1 MSIRK
6 DLIYKDEC
14 YKIIGLFFN
23 VFNEIGYGHKE
34 SFYQKAIA
42 NIFLENNIEF
52 KEQLKAKVKHRGK
65 EIGYYIFDFLVFN
78 KIVIELKSKNY
89 FSKRDID
96 QLNSYLKA
104 MNLKLGILVYFT
116 KECVRYKRIVNLED

>member
-1 MSIRK
+1 MSIK
-6 DLIYKDEC
+6 NDLIYKEEC
-14 YKIIGLFFN
+14 YKIIGLIFST
-23 VFNEIGYGHKE
+23 FNEIGYGHKE

-42 NIFLENNIEF
+42 NIFSENNIKF

-65 EIGYYIFDFLVFN
+65 EIGYYIFDFLVFD

-96 QLNSYLKA
+96 QLYSYLKA

>member
-1 MSIRK
+1 MSIRN

-14 YKIIGLFFN
+14 YKIIGLIFSI
-23 VFNEIGYGHKE
+23 FNEIGYGHKE
-34 SFYQKAIA
+34 SFYQKAVA
-42 NIFLENNIEF
+42 NIFSENNIEF

-65 EIGYYIFDFLVFN
+65 EIGYYIFDFLVFD

-96 QLNSYLKA
+96 QLYSYLKA

>member
-14 YKIIGLFFN
+14 YKIIGLIFN

-34 SFYQKAIA
+34 IFYQKSIA

-52 KEQLKAKVKHRGK
+52 KEQLKAKVKH
-65 EIGYYIFDFLVFN
+65 N
-78 KIVIELKSKNY
+78 
-89 FSKRDID
+89 
-96 QLNSYLKA
+96 
-104 MNLKLGILVYFT
+104 
-116 KECVRYKRIVNLED
+116 

>member
-1 MSIRK
+1 MSIK
-6 DLIYKDEC
+6 NDLIYKEEC
-14 YKIIGLFFN
+14 YKIIGLIFSI
-23 VFNEIGYGHKE
+23 FNEIGYGHKE

-42 NIFLENNIEF
+42 NIFSENNIKF

-65 EIGYYIFDFLVFN
+65 EIGYYIFDFLVFD

-96 QLNSYLKA
+96 QLHSYLKA

>member
-1 MSIRK
+1 MSIRN

-14 YKIIGLFFN
+14 YKIIGLIFSI
-23 VFNEIGYGHKE
+23 FNEIGYGHKE

-42 NIFLENNIEF
+42 NIFSENNIEF

-65 EIGYYIFDFLVFN
+65 EIGYYIFDFLVFD

-96 QLNSYLKA
+96 QLYSYLKA

>member
-1 MSIRK
+1 MSIRN

-14 YKIIGLFFN
+14 YKIIGLIFSI
-23 VFNEIGYGHKE
+23 FNEIGYGHKE
-34 SFYQKAIA
+34 SFYQKAVA
-42 NIFLENNIEF
+42 NIFSENNIEF
-52 KEQLKAKVKHRGK
+52 KEQLKAKVKHGGK
-65 EIGYYIFDFLVFN
+65 EIGYYIFDFLVFD

-96 QLNSYLKA
+96 QLYSYLKA
-104 MNLKLGILVYFT
+104 MNLRLGILVYFT

>member
-1 MSIRK
+1 MSIRN
-6 DLIYKDEC
+6 DLIYKEEC
-14 YKIIGLFFN
+14 YNVIGLIFRI
-23 VFNEIGYGHKE
+23 FNEIGYGHKE

-42 NIFLENNIEF
+42 NIFSENNIKF

-65 EIGYYIFDFLVFN
+65 EIGYYIFDFLVFD

-96 QLNSYLKA
+96 QLYSYLKA

>member
-1 MSIRK
+1 MSIRN

-14 YKIIGLFFN
+14 YKIIGLIFSI
-23 VFNEIGYGHKE
+23 FNEIGYGHKE
-34 SFYQKAIA
+34 SFYQKAVA
-42 NIFLENNIEF
+42 NIFSENNIEF

-65 EIGYYIFDFLVFN
+65 EIGYYIFDFLVFD

-96 QLNSYLKA
+96 QLYSYLKA
-104 MNLKLGILVYFT
+104 MNLRLGILVYFT

>member
-1 MSIRK
+1 MSIRN

-14 YKIIGLFFN
+14 YKIIGLIFSI
-23 VFNEIGYGHKE
+23 FNEIGYGHKE
-34 SFYQKAIA
+34 SFYQKAVA
-42 NIFLENNIEF
+42 NIFSENNIEF

-65 EIGYYIFDFLVFN
+65 EIGYYIFDFLVFD

-96 QLNSYLKA
+96 QLYSYLKA

-116 KECVRYKRIVNLED
+116 KECVRYKRIVNL

>member
-1 MSIRK
+1 MSIRN

-14 YKIIGLFFN
+14 YKIIGLIFSI
-23 VFNEIGYGHKE
+23 FNEIGYGHKE

-42 NIFLENNIEF
+42 NIFSENNIEF
-52 KEQLKAKVKHRGK
+52 KEQLKAKVKHGGK
-65 EIGYYIFDFLVFN
+65 EIGYYIFDFLVFD
-78 KIVIELKSKNY
+78 KRVIELKSKNY

-96 QLNSYLKA
+96 QLYSYLKA

>member
-1 MSIRK
+1 MSIRN

-14 YKIIGLFFN
+14 YKIIGLIFSI
-23 VFNEIGYGHKE
+23 FNEIGYGHKE

-42 NIFLENNIEF
+42 NIFSENNIEF
-52 KEQLKAKVKHRGK
+52 KEQLKAKVKHGGK
-65 EIGYYIFDFLVFN
+65 EIGYYIFDFLVFD

-96 QLNSYLKA
+96 QLYSYLKA

>member
-1 MSIRK
+1 MSIRN

-14 YKIIGLFFN
+14 YKIIGLIFSI
-23 VFNEIGYGHKE
+23 FNEIGYGHKE

-42 NIFLENNIEF
+42 NIFSENNIEF
-52 KEQLKAKVKHRGK
+52 KEQLKAKVKHGGK
-65 EIGYYIFDFLVFN
+65 EIGYYIFDFLVFD

-96 QLNSYLKA
+96 QLYSYLKA
-104 MNLKLGILVYFT
+104 MNLRLGILVYFT